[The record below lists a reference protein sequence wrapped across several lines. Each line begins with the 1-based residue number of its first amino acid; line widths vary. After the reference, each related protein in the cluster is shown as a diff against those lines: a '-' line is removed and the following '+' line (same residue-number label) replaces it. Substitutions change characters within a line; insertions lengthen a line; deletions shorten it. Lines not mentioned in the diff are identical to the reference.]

1 MTIIYALLI
10 SITAFVYFYLKAM
23 KALQM
28 LQLNSYR
35 NERYTKWMS
44 ENKSKVYFLSD
55 ILPLFGLLGLLISP
69 FVAAIISIALFI
81 LLIQLRPKT
90 KEKKPL
96 AVTNRVKRL
105 IRTTLGLGILLLAIP
120 YLLLSEAWFFYF
132 LILAGVMICFR
143 TYFVVLLANVINR
156 PFEKRIND
164 RFVNQAKAKIDDCK
178 KNGLKVIGITGSY
191 GKTSTKYFINQL
203 LSHKYNTL
211 MTPGSYNTKIGVTL
225 VANRDLSLLH
235 EVFIAE
241 MGAKQPNDIKELGE
255 LAQHEIAILTAI
267 GPQHLETFGSIDNVR
282 KTKYEL
288 IDTLSDDGVAFFNYD
303 NEIVRDCARVTKK
316 RNFTYSA
323 KDKNADYYVSDLT
336 ISARGSKFTINTPNG
351 SKIAIETKL
360 LGELNILNLV
370 AAVAVAD
377 ELDVPHQQMSGVA
390 RTLKTAEHRLE
401 IKKTAAGI
409 TIIDDAFNS
418 NPVGSKAA
426 VEILNMMEGNTK
438 FLITPGMVEL
448 GDEEYNLNY
457 QFGKYAAENCDY
469 IILVGKKQTEPI
481 QKALADVNFPPDKL
495 FVAKDFFE
503 GNAHFQ
509 TLAKAGDVV
518 LYENDLP
525 DTYNE

>member
-1 MTIIYALLI
+1 MIIYALLI
-10 SITAFVYFYLKAM
+10 SITAFGYFYFKAM

-44 ENKSKVYFLSD
+44 ENKSKVRFLSD
-55 ILPLFGLLGLLISP
+55 VLPLFGLLGLLINP
-69 FVAAIISIALFI
+69 MLATIITVALFG
-81 LLIQLRPKT
+81 LLIQLRPKV

-96 AVTNRVKRL
+96 AMTDRVKRL
-105 IRTTLGLGILLLAIP
+105 IRTTLILGIILLAIP
-120 YLLLSEAWFFYF
+120 YVFFAKTWFFYF
-132 LILAGVMICFR
+132 LILMSTVICFR
-143 TYFVVLLANVINR
+143 AYFVILLVNIINQ
-156 PFEKRIND
+156 PFEKKIN
-164 RFVNQAKAKIDDCK
+164 RGFVNQARNKIDNYK

-203 LSHKYNTL
+203 LSHQYNTL
-211 MTPGSYNTKIGVTL
+211 MTPGSYNTTIGVTL
-225 VANRDLSLLH
+225 VANRDLSPLH

-241 MGAKQPNDIKELGE
+241 MGAKEIGDIKELGE
-255 LAQHEIAILTAI
+255 LAQHEIAVLTAI
-267 GPQHLETFGSIDNVR
+267 GPQHLETMGSLENIR

-288 IDTLSDDGVAFFNYD
+288 IDTLADDGVAFFNYD
-303 NEIVRDCARVTKK
+303 NEIVRDCAKVTKK

-323 KDKNADYYVSDLT
+323 KDENADYYVSDLK
-336 ISARGSKFTINTPNG
+336 ISARGSKFVVNTPNG
-351 SKIAIETKL
+351 SKIEIETKL

-370 AAVAVAD
+370 AAIAVAD
-377 ELDVPHQQMSGVA
+377 ELGVPHQQMSGLA

-426 VEILNMMEGNTK
+426 VEILKMIEGNTK

-448 GDEEYNLNY
+448 GDEEYDLNY
-457 QFGKYAAENCDY
+457 KFGKYAAENCDY
-469 IILVGKKQTEPI
+469 IILIGKKQTEPI
-481 QKALADVNFPPDKL
+481 QKALADVNFPTDKL

>member
-1 MTIIYALLI
+1 MIIIALLI
-10 SITAFVYFYLKAM
+10 TIAAFVYFYFKAM

-35 NERYTKWMS
+35 NERYGKWMR
-44 ENKSKVYFLSD
+44 ENRVKVNYISD
-55 ILPLFGLLGLLISP
+55 FLPLFGLVGLFIKP
-69 FVAAIISIALFI
+69 FVGVIITVALFV

-96 AVTNRVKRL
+96 AITDRVKRL
-105 IRTTLGLGILLLAIP
+105 IRTTMILGLLLLVIP
-120 YLLLSEAWFFYF
+120 YLFMQQYWGLHF
-132 LILAGVMICFR
+132 LILMSVFICYR
-143 TYFVVLLANVINR
+143 TYYVVLLANIINT
-156 PFEKRIND
+156 PIENKINEG
-164 RFVNQAKAKIDDCK
+164 FVKQAKTKIDALK

-191 GKTSTKYFINQL
+191 GKTSTKYFVSHL
-203 LSHKYNTL
+203 LSHQYNTL
-211 MTPGSYNTKIGVTL
+211 MTPGSYNTTMGVTL
-225 VANRDLSLLH
+225 VTNRDLSPLH

-241 MGAKQPNDIKELGE
+241 MGAKQIGDIKELGE
-255 LAQHEIAILTAI
+255 LAQHEVAILTAI
-267 GPQHLETFGSIDNVR
+267 GPQHLETMGSLENIR

-303 NEIVRDCARVTKK
+303 NEIVRDCARMTTK

-323 KDKNADYYVSDLT
+323 KDANADYYASDLKIT
-336 ISARGSKFTINTPNG
+336 ARGSNFVVNTPNG
-351 SKIAIETKL
+351 SKIDIETKL

-377 ELDVPHQQMSGVA
+377 DLNVNHQQISGLA
-390 RTLKTAEHRLE
+390 RTLQTAEHRLE
-401 IKKTAAGI
+401 IKKTASGI

-426 VEILNMMEGNTK
+426 VEILKMIEGKTK

-448 GDEEYNLNY
+448 GDEEYDLNY

-481 QKALADVNFPPDKL
+481 QKALKDVNFPTDKI
-495 FVAKDFFE
+495 FVANGFFE

-509 TLAKAGDVV
+509 SIAKAGDVV

-525 DTYNE
+525 DTYSEA